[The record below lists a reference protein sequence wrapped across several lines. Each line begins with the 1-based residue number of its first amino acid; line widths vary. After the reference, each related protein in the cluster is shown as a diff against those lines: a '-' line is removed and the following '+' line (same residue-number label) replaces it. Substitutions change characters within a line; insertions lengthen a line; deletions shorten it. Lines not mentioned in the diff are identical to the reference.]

1 MLITDRDLEIIE
13 TLAYRVP
20 FLSIPQL
27 VECWW
32 PRVRSLKV
40 VKRRLMDLIECGW
53 LNVAEINLSLPT
65 SFEAPA
71 VVADPQAEWPK
82 YEDVQTALSCADAA
96 EPKPTEI
103 LFAGRRAK
111 NVFASDAA
119 DLPSVH
125 GRDHA
130 QRLSAA
136 FVWHKRMG
144 MSSSHWFSRAGSNR
158 NVGSRIKW
166 DAVICPANG
175 STVDSVEA
183 TAICCLPISQRR
195 WERLGESANDTQFKL
210 ELW

>member
-1 MLITDRDLEIIE
+1 MLITDRDLDIIE
-13 TLAYRVP
+13 TQAYRVP

-32 PRVRSLKV
+32 PGVRSLQV
-40 VKRRLMDLIECGW
+40 VKRRLKDLIECGW
-53 LNVAEINLSLPT
+53 LNVAQVNLSSPK
-65 SFEAPA
+65 SFQTPA
-71 VVADPQAEWPK
+71 VVADPQVAWPK
-82 YEDVQTALSCADAA
+82 YEDVQTVLSRAVAA

-103 LFAGRRAK
+103 IFAGRRAK
-111 NVFASDAA
+111 NVFASDDD

-125 GRDHA
+125 QRDHA

-144 MSSSHWFSRAGSNR
+144 MSSNHWFSRAGTHRNIDNR
-158 NVGSRIKW
+158 VKW

-175 STVDSVEA
+175 STADSVEA

-195 WERLGESANDTQFKL
+195 WERLGESAVGTQFNL